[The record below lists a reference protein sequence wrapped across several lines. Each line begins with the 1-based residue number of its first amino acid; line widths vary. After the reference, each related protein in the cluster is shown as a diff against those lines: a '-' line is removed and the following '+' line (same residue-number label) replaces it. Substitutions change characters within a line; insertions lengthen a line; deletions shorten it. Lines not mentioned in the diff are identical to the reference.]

1 MFEILLC
8 SYFGLDHT
16 SSFEIIHTRIDD
28 RQFVILFLCTI
39 TDITRTKILSKF
51 QIISKLRMS
60 IRTSWNR
67 IRRLRRTDHW
77 SSLEYHEWN
86 AVKDFVILIVIFSIL
101 VE

>member
-39 TDITRTKILSKF
+39 TDITLTKILSKF
-51 QIISKLRMS
+51 QIISKLPAVTSCACLSELPGTEFEGSVVPIIGAAWSTMS
-60 IRTSWNR
+60 ETR
-67 IRRLRRTDHW
+67 
-77 SSLEYHEWN
+77 
-86 AVKDFVILIVIFSIL
+86 
-101 VE
+101 